1 MVQALTACPD
11 HTDPE
16 RPDSVSV
23 AGKNGVST
31 RAGIC
36 DSMNIDNSAAAKRRW
51 CRISQFTSRTC
62 HPERGI
68 HTAIAARTADRGI
81 QHGEARYALYLLK
94 KLQQIVERYALEAN
108 LHLTSA
114 VGL

>member
-1 MVQALTACPD
+1 MVQALSACPD
-11 HTDPE
+11 HIDPE

-51 CRISQFTSRTC
+51 CRISLFTSRTC

-68 HTAIAARTADRGI
+68 HTTIAACTADRGI
-81 QHGEARYALYLLK
+81 QHREARYAFYLLK
-94 KLQQIVERYALEAN
+94 KLQQIFERYALEAN

-114 VGL
+114 VWL

>member
-11 HTDPE
+11 HTVPE

-23 AGKNGVST
+23 PGKNVEST
-31 RAGIC
+31 LAGNC

-51 CRISQFTSRTC
+51 FRISHLTSRTC

-68 HTAIAARTADRGI
+68 HTTIAARTADRGI

-94 KLQQIVERYALEAN
+94 KLQQIVERYALKTD

-114 VGL
+114 VGS

>member
-23 AGKNGVST
+23 AGKNVVSI

-36 DSMNIDNSAAAKRRW
+36 DSMSTDNSAAAKKRW
-51 CRISQFTSRTC
+51 CRISQFTSSAC

-68 HTAIAARTADRGI
+68 HTAIAACTADRGI
-81 QHGEARYALYLLK
+81 QYGEARYALYLLK
-94 KLQQIVERYALEAN
+94 KLQQIVERCALEAN

>member
-23 AGKNGVST
+23 AGKNVVIT

-51 CRISQFTSRTC
+51 CRISQFTSGTS

-68 HTAIAARTADRGI
+68 HTDIAARTADRGI
-81 QHGEARYALYLLK
+81 
-94 KLQQIVERYALEAN
+94 
-108 LHLTSA
+108 
-114 VGL
+114 